1 MTFVGAGGI
10 KINHLFS
17 AFPSR
22 LPPSKF
28 SFFLKFR
35 EVLRFRP
42 DALLLFLGDNDIRAN
57 TCPEELACRLI
68 ALASMVQRRFKIKHI
83 IFSQVLPRHG
93 VEHELYNDK
102 AFLVNKFLALFCK
115 DHDGIFF
122 QHCGFSFPG
131 EKKNGRSK
139 FLSFCKS
146 KSFFLQDG
154 IHLSDSGYLRILKK
168 IKNTVVQEATHA
180 SWGFL
185 LAWALT
191 LNFVLQVVILYYF
204 NILIHIK
211 TCCIFVPFLYLSNS
225 EH

>member
-1 MTFVGAGGI
+1 MAEIKFAVVGHSHVKRMKALLDSDPAILDSIEQAISQDRVKMTFVGAGGI

-102 AFLVNKFLALFCK
+102 AFLVNTFLALFCK

-180 SWGFL
+180 S
-185 LAWALT
+185 
-191 LNFVLQVVILYYF
+191 
-204 NILIHIK
+204 
-211 TCCIFVPFLYLSNS
+211 
-225 EH
+225 